1 MKVVQ
6 LDINGKEIKT
16 WNSVREIQ
24 RELGFHTDKI
34 FKCLRGKRKTYK
46 NYQWKYFEE

>member
-1 MKVVQ
+1 MKVIQ
-6 LDINGKEIKT
+6 LDINENEIKT

-34 FKCLRGKRKTYK
+34 FKCLKGKRKTYK
-46 NYQWKYFEE
+46 NYIWKYCKE

>member
-6 LDINGKEIKT
+6 LDINGKEIKK

-24 RELGFHTDKI
+24 KELGFHTDKI
-34 FKCLRGKRKTYK
+34 FKCLKGKRKTYK
-46 NYQWKYFEE
+46 NYIWKYCEE